1 MGGETPFLPF
11 LVVAN
16 AVVLVVILFLLIIYY
31 KKYTNLMKSTNI
43 LPRER
48 EKVPDGAITQQT
60 PPEAGGHQGKLVFVD
75 EVEAEFELDDL
86 FRASAEGLGKGNFG
100 NCYKAMLETGEA
112 IVVKRMIDLKPLSSV
127 EFVRQVRA
135 LAEQKHPNLLPLLAY
150 YYTRNE
156 EKLFLYRF
164 APNGNLFNRL
174 HGIISR
180 SLVLY
185 TVDAFCFGKYKTL
198 TYRET
203 GLAQT

>member
-1 MGGETPFLPF
+1 MGGETPLLPF

-31 KKYTNLMKSTNI
+31 KKYVNLKKSINNI
-43 LPRER
+43 LPRNKER
-48 EKVPDGAITQQT
+48 DDSTILHRAAGKQT
-60 PPEAGGHQGKLVFVD
+60 PPQAGGQKGKLVFVD
-75 EVEAEFELDDL
+75 EAEAEFELDDL
-86 FRASAEGLGKGNFG
+86 FRASAEGLGRGNFG
-100 NCYKAMLETGEA
+100 NCYKAMLESGEA

-135 LAEQKHPNLLPLLAY
+135 LADQKHPNLLPLLAY

-174 HGIISR
+174 HGIIN
-180 SLVLY
+180 
-185 TVDAFCFGKYKTL
+185 
-198 TYRET
+198 
-203 GLAQT
+203 